1 MRFSKLIIKT
11 IAQKGMAKFGYGH
24 KFHDLKYFEVYF
36 HISWIHHKLKGS
48 IKSKLEKINLL

>member
-1 MRFSKLIIKT
+1 MAPSIVMFNTQIQNFKMRFSKLIIKT

-36 HISWIHHKLKGS
+36 HIS
-48 IKSKLEKINLL
+48 

>member
-1 MRFSKLIIKT
+1 MRFSKLIIKS

-36 HISWIHHKLKGS
+36 HIS
-48 IKSKLEKINLL
+48 